1 MSLNELHELKTQ
13 LLSQLDPGPN
23 IITLI
28 KQYQFPILVYLKSVY
43 WLELLRWSRHLGLR
57 YLSSFSWSR
66 RLCPGVCICN

>member
-43 WLELLRWSRHLGLR
+43 WLELLRLSRHLGL
-57 YLSSFSWSR
+57 
-66 RLCPGVCICN
+66 

>member
-1 MSLNELHELKTQ
+1 MLPGVSLNELHELKTQ

-43 WLELLRWSRHLGLR
+43 WLELLRYQSVPNTSL
-57 YLSSFSWSR
+57 F
-66 RLCPGVCICN
+66 